1 MSLVFFFF
9 FDKDFIFLVKKEDL
23 FIEFLS
29 FIYFEK
35 DFTFGVLNEDFN
47 EIFEITEFLIFED
60 DRD

>member
-1 MSLVFFFF
+1 M
-9 FDKDFIFLVKKEDL
+9 FLVKKEDL

-29 FIYFEK
+29 FIYYEK
-35 DFTFGVLNEDFN
+35 DFTFRVLNEDFN

>member
-1 MSLVFFFF
+1 M
-9 FDKDFIFLVKKEDL
+9 FLVKKEDL

-29 FIYFEK
+29 FIYYEK
-35 DFTFGVLNEDFN
+35 DFTFGILNEDFN

>member
-1 MSLVFFFF
+1 M
-9 FDKDFIFLVKKEDL
+9 FLVKKGDL

-29 FIYFEK
+29 FIYYEK